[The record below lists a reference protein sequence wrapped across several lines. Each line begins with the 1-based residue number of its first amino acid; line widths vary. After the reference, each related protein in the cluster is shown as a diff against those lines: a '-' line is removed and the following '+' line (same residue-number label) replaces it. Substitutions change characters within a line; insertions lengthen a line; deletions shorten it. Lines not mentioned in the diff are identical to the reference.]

1 MSIQPNK
8 SDSLEILEKEL
19 DNLPQRAQLHES
31 RIIKDKINTKWCKG
45 YLHFL
50 DPPGPLTA
58 VASYPGSGNTWLRY
72 LIQQATGIATGS
84 VYNAAHLKVRKFQK
98 EILEPS
104 TLTKCKQENFDSSDT
119 LRVDWIP
126 RNNKKL
132 KIAGLEFVGVKT
144 IER

>member
-1 MSIQPNK
+1 M
-8 SDSLEILEKEL
+8 EVLEKEL
-19 DNLPQRAQLHES
+19 DNLPQRSQLRES
-31 RIIKDKINTKWCKG
+31 RIIKDKVNTKWCKG

-98 EILEPS
+98 EILAS
-104 TLTKCKQENFDSSDT
+104 SNLRKQQQFFSLSAQGSHVADEA
-119 LRVDWIP
+119 V
-126 RNNKKL
+126 
-132 KIAGLEFVGVKT
+132 
-144 IER
+144 

>member
-1 MSIQPNK
+1 MSIQPSK

-19 DNLPQRAQLHES
+19 DNLPQRSQLHES
-31 RIIKDKINTKWCKG
+31 TIIKDKVNTKWCKG

-98 EILEPS
+98 EIVEPS
-104 TLTKCKQENFDSSDT
+104 ILPKIQTRKFLERRCFKRAASELDTPKQ
-119 LRVDWIP
+119 
-126 RNNKKL
+126 
-132 KIAGLEFVGVKT
+132 
-144 IER
+144 

>member
-1 MSIQPNK
+1 MSIQPKK
-8 SDSLEILEKEL
+8 SDPLEILEKEL
-19 DNLPQRAQLHES
+19 DNLPQRSQLHES

-98 EILEPS
+98 EILAS
-104 TLTKCKQENFDSSDT
+104 SSLRKQQQFFSLS
-119 LRVDWIP
+119 
-126 RNNKKL
+126 
-132 KIAGLEFVGVKT
+132 AQGSCS
-144 IER
+144 

>member
-1 MSIQPNK
+1 MSIQPSK
-8 SDSLEILEKEL
+8 IDSLEILEKEL
-19 DNLPQRAQLHES
+19 DNLPQRSQLHES
-31 RIIKDKINTKWCKG
+31 TIIKDKVNTKWCKG

-98 EILEPS
+98 EIVVSSIHTKKQTIFLPS
-104 TLTKCKQENFDSSDT
+104 FCPSM
-119 LRVDWIP
+119 
-126 RNNKKL
+126 
-132 KIAGLEFVGVKT
+132 
-144 IER
+144 